1 MADARR
7 EDDSAMAGVRLQ
19 LLGRF
24 QVRRDGEEVPP
35 AAFGGRKV
43 RTMLRVLAVRDG
55 DLVPHD
61 VLAGAV
67 WPQRLPAD
75 PAGNLGVLV
84 NRARRALGDPAVVV
98 TGSGGYAL
106 GTCDVDV
113 TEFLAHLAA
122 ARYDAALTLWGE
134 PLPEDAYADW
144 ASEPR
149 DRLRRAHVEAC
160 EGAARSALAGGA
172 PADAARSA
180 AEAVAADPLRESSTL
195 LLAEALAACGDRAGA
210 VSRLDELCR
219 ALVAEL
225 GVAPSV
231 EVVDLRERLAR
242 KHVAVPAPRSRPPA
256 VRAPAARPAFVGRD
270 DELGRLRAA
279 VAAGRVVGLA
289 GAAGAGKS
297 RLLAEFG
304 RSSDVPVVAAQAYL
318 AERDEAWGLARS
330 LLREA
335 LALDAGIADTLTART
350 RGALASLLPE
360 IDAAPTALDGE
371 SRRALILAGGLHV
384 LEVAGAPLIVDD
396 LQWADPSS
404 LALLGSVLARVRT
417 LPAVL
422 AYRPAET
429 GADVLDALRQARGL
443 PTLTLQPLAPAAL
456 GDLVDDPALLY
467 ALATGT
473 DRTPFAVGEVLR
485 GLAATGAVVAARGR
499 WRVATPDAVDQA
511 RALGRAGQRR
521 GIARRAARHRGVAAD
536 LLALVAIARRE
547 LPARVVASAAGTD
560 ARDVLDTLAALAADG
575 LLRLGDTG
583 WTTAH
588 DLVAETVADGLDRAD
603 RGRLHALLAR
613 ALTDDGADPAE
624 VARHHREAGDSRAA
638 AEAFGRAATAALD
651 AHATREAA
659 ALADAG
665 LDLRPAPDV
674 AAVLLE
680 ARGVARVVHGDI
692 DGAAADLSAALTGP
706 GPDRS
711 RRRSRLAMLSSGAR
725 DPQAAADLAELAL
738 VEAGDDPGAR
748 ALALETAAILDMNL
762 GLTERAADRA
772 EEALVLYRRLG
783 DAQGVARILDGR
795 AMAVFLDGR
804 IGEGVALFGRVADLF
819 AGSGDLLRVVTPR
832 STRGH
837 GLVFLG
843 KPAEGLDET
852 DAALRL
858 ARDLDSP
865 EGVAYACWH
874 RSEALSALGRTDEAE
889 ANAREALDV
898 ARSLGHRGWTATAH
912 RALGIALQTRGDLD
926 GAAAEFTASAV
937 VAADSLTLFASWAA
951 ARLAQVAL
959 AQGRDATAHIARARS
974 IGPPLGHREIPGPA
988 PGGKRRCGAPC

>member
-1 MADARR
+1 MT
-7 EDDSAMAGVRLQ
+7 GVRFQ

-43 RTMLRVLAVRDG
+43 RTMLRVLAVHAG

-61 VLAGAV
+61 VLADAV
-67 WPQRLPAD
+67 WPLRLPAD

-84 NRARRALGDPAVVV
+84 NRARRALGDPGVVV

-106 GTCDVDV
+106 GCCDVDV

-122 ARYDAALTLWGE
+122 GRFDAALALWGE

-144 ASEPR
+144 AAGPR

-172 PADAARSA
+172 PADAARTA
-180 AEAVAADPLRESSTL
+180 AEAVAADPLREPSTL
-195 LLAEALAACGDRAGA
+195 LLAEALATCGDRAGA

-219 ALVAEL
+219 ALAVEL
-225 GVAPSV
+225 GVAPSQ

-242 KHVAVPAPRSRPPA
+242 KGVGVPAPRRPRTGSP
-256 VRAPAARPAFVGRD
+256 VAALTFVGRD
-270 DELGRLRAA
+270 DELRRLRTA
-279 VAAGRVVGLA
+279 VDAGRAVGLA
-289 GAAGAGKS
+289 GAAGTGKS
-297 RLLAEFG
+297 RLLSELG
-304 RSSDVPVVAAQAYL
+304 RSLDVPVVAAQAYL

-330 LLREA
+330 LLSEA
-335 LALDAGIADTLTART
+335 LSLDAGIADALPTRT
-350 RGALASLLPE
+350 RGALALLLPE
-360 IDAAPTALDGE
+360 IEAAPAVLDGE
-371 SRRALILAGGLHV
+371 SRRALVLAGGLQI
-384 LEVAGAPLIVDD
+384 LEAAGAPLVVDD

-404 LALLGSVLARVRT
+404 VALLGSVLARVRT

-429 GADVLDALRQARGL
+429 GAEVLDALRQARGL
-443 PTLTLQPLAPAAL
+443 PTLTLRPLASAAL
-456 GDLVDDPALLY
+456 AELVDEPALLD
-467 ALATGT
+467 ALADGT

-485 GLAATGAVVAARGR
+485 GLAATGAVVPVHGR
-499 WRVATPDAVDQA
+499 WCPATPDAVDHA
-511 RALGRAGQRR
+511 RELGRAGQRR
-521 GIARRAARHRGVAAD
+521 GIARRAARHRGTAAD
-536 LLALVAIARRE
+536 LLALVALARRE
-547 LPARVVASAAGTD
+547 LPARVVASAAGSE
-560 ARDVLDTLAALAADG
+560 ARDVLDTLATLAADG

-583 WTTAH
+583 WATAH

-603 RGRLHALLAR
+603 RGRLHALLAH

-624 VARHHREAGDSRAA
+624 VARHHRDAGDSRAA
-638 AEAFGRAATAALD
+638 AEAYGRAATAALD

-665 LDLRPAPDV
+665 LDLRPASDV

-680 ARGVARVVHGDI
+680 ARGAARVVHGDI
-692 DGAAADLSAALTGP
+692 DGAAADLRASLTGP

-711 RRRSRLAMLSSGAR
+711 RRRTRLAMLSSGAR
-725 DPQAAADLAELAL
+725 DPQAAADLAELAV
-738 VEAGDDPGAR
+738 VEAGDDPVAR
-748 ALALETAAILDMNL
+748 ALALETAAILDVNL
-762 GLTERAADRA
+762 GLTGRAAGRA
-772 EEALVLYRRLG
+772 DEALALYRRLG

-804 IGEGVALFGRVADLF
+804 IDEGIALFGRVADLF

-843 KPAEGLDET
+843 RADEGLDET

-889 ANAREALDV
+889 ATAREALAV
-898 ARSLGHRGWTATAH
+898 ARGLGHRGWTATAH
-912 RALGIALQTRGDLD
+912 RALGIALQTHGDLD
-926 GAAAEFTASAV
+926 GAAAEFTESAL
-937 VAADSLTLFASWAA
+937 VAGDSLTLFASWAA

-959 AQGRDATAHIARARS
+959 AQGRDATVHIARARS
-974 IGPPLGHREIPGPA
+974 LGPPLGHREIP
-988 PGGKRRCGAPC
+988 

>member
-1 MADARR
+1 MT
-7 EDDSAMAGVRLQ
+7 GVRLQ

-43 RTMLRVLAVRDG
+43 RTLLRVLAVHGG

-61 VLAGAV
+61 VLADAV

-106 GTCDVDV
+106 GGCAVDV
-113 TEFLAHLAA
+113 TEFLTHLGA
-122 ARYDAALTLWGE
+122 ARYAAALALWGE

-144 ASEPR
+144 ATGPR

-160 EGAARSALAGGA
+160 EGAARSALARGA
-172 PADAARSA
+172 PAEATRTA
-180 AEAVAADPLRESSTL
+180 AEAVAADPLRESSTV

-219 ALVAEL
+219 ALATEL
-225 GVAPSV
+225 GVAPSD
-231 EVVDLRERLAR
+231 EVVVLRERLAR
-242 KHVAVPAPRSRPPA
+242 RGVGVPAPGGPPRSAP
-256 VRAPAARPAFVGRD
+256 VRASVAGLAFVGRD
-270 DELGRLRAA
+270 DELDRLRAA
-279 VAAGRVVGLA
+279 VDAGRVVGLA
-289 GAAGAGKS
+289 GAAGTGKS
-297 RLLAEFG
+297 RLLAELG
-304 RSSDVPVVAAQAYL
+304 RALDVPVVAAQAYL

-330 LLREA
+330 VLREA
-335 LALDAGIADTLTART
+335 LLLDAGIADALPART
-350 RGALASLLPE
+350 RGALAELLPE
-360 IDAAPTALDGE
+360 LSCDDVPAALDGE
-371 SRRALILAGGLHV
+371 SRRALVLAGGLRI
-384 LEVAGAPLIVDD
+384 LEAAGAPLIVDD

-404 LALLGSVLARVRT
+404 LALLGSVLARVPT

-422 AYRPAET
+422 AFRPAET
-429 GADVLDALRQARGL
+429 GADVLDRLRQARGL
-443 PTLTLQPLAPAAL
+443 PTLALRPLAAAAL
-456 GDLVDDPALLY
+456 GGLVDDPELLD
-467 ALATGT
+467 ALAAGT

-485 GLAATGAVVAARGR
+485 GLAAAGAVVHAQGR
-499 WRVATPDAVDQA
+499 WRPAAPDAADRA
-511 RALGRAGQRR
+511 RELGRAGQRR

-547 LPARVVASAAGTD
+547 VPARVVASAAGTD

-575 LLRLGDTG
+575 LLRLGEAG

-613 ALTDDGADPAE
+613 ALADDGADPAE
-624 VARHHREAGDSRAA
+624 VARHHRDAGDSRAA
-638 AEAFGRAATAALD
+638 AEAYGRAATAALD

-665 LDLRPAPDV
+665 LALQPAADV

-680 ARGVARVVHGDI
+680 ARGAARVVHGDI
-692 DGAAADLSAALTGP
+692 DGAAADLRAALTGP

-711 RRRSRLAMLSSGAR
+711 RRRARLAMLSSGAR

-738 VEAGDDPGAR
+738 VEAGDDAGAR
-748 ALALETAAILDMNL
+748 ALALETAAVLDVNL
-762 GLTERAADRA
+762 GHTARAADRA
-772 EEALVLYRRLG
+772 EEALAVYRRLG

-804 IGEGVALFGRVADLF
+804 IAEAVALFGRVADLF

-843 KPAEGLDET
+843 RPADGLDET

-889 ANAREALDV
+889 AAAHEALTV

-926 GAAAEFTASAV
+926 GAAAEFTESAL
-937 VAADSLTLFASWAA
+937 VAGDSLTLFASWAA

-974 IGPPLGHREIPGPA
+974 IGPPLGHREIP
-988 PGGKRRCGAPC
+988 

>member
-1 MADARR
+1 MT
-7 EDDSAMAGVRLQ
+7 GVRFQ

-43 RTMLRVLAVRDG
+43 RTMLRVLAVHDG

-61 VLAGAV
+61 VLADAV

-106 GTCDVDV
+106 GECDVDV
-113 TEFLAHLAA
+113 TEFVAHLAA
-122 ARYDAALTLWGE
+122 ARFDAALALWGE

-144 ASEPR
+144 ASVPR

-160 EGAARSALAGGA
+160 EGAARAALAGGA
-172 PADAARSA
+172 PADAARTA

-219 ALVAEL
+219 ALATEL
-225 GVAPSV
+225 GVAASD
-231 EVVDLRERLAR
+231 EVVDLRDRLAR
-242 KHVAVPAPRSRPPA
+242 KHVGVPAPRARPAA
-256 VRAPAARPAFVGRD
+256 VRTPAAGLAFVGRD

-279 VAAGRVVGLA
+279 VDAGRVVGLA

-297 RLLAEFG
+297 RLLAELG
-304 RSSDVPVVAAQAYL
+304 RSLDVPVVAAQAYL

-335 LALDAGIADTLTART
+335 LALDAGIADSLPART
-350 RGALASLLPE
+350 RGALASVLPE
-360 IDAAPTALDGE
+360 IDCAPGAPSVLDGE

-384 LEVAGAPLIVDD
+384 LEAAGAPLIVDD

-404 LALLGSVLARVRT
+404 LALLGSALARVRT
-417 LPAVL
+417 LSAVL
-422 AYRPAET
+422 AFRPAET

-443 PTLTLQPLAPAAL
+443 PTLTLQPLASAAL
-456 GDLVDDPALLY
+456 GGLVDDPALLD
-467 ALATGT
+467 ALAAGT

-485 GLAATGAVVAARGR
+485 GLAATGAVVPTHGR
-499 WRVATPDAVDQA
+499 WRVATPDAADRA
-511 RALGRAGQRR
+511 RKLGRAGQRR
-521 GIARRAARHRGVAAD
+521 GIARRAARHRGSAAD
-536 LLALVAIARRE
+536 LLALVALARRE

-588 DLVAETVADGLDRAD
+588 DLVAETVADGLDRAE

-613 ALTDDGADPAE
+613 ALTGDGADPAE
-624 VARHHREAGDSRAA
+624 VARHHRDAGDSRAA

-665 LDLRPAPDV
+665 LDLRPGPDV

-680 ARGVARVVHGDI
+680 ARGAARVVHGDI
-692 DGAAADLSAALTGP
+692 DGAAADLRAALTGP

-738 VEAGDDPGAR
+738 VEAGDDPAAR
-748 ALALETAAILDMNL
+748 ALALETAAVLDVNL
-762 GLTERAADRA
+762 GLTARAADRA
-772 EEALVLYRRLG
+772 EEALALYKRLG

-804 IGEGVALFGRVADLF
+804 ITEGVALFGRVADLF

-843 KPAEGLDET
+843 RADEGLDDT

-889 ANAREALDV
+889 TTAQEALDV

-926 GAAAEFTASAV
+926 GAAAEFTESAL
-937 VAADSLTLFASWAA
+937 VAGDSLTLFASWAA

-974 IGPPLGHREIPGPA
+974 MGPPLGHREIP
-988 PGGKRRCGAPC
+988 